1 LQRRLVECWHEVEED
16 DGAGAVVLTGAG
28 RAFCAGGDVALLQEV
43 AGGNGPVREELSRLH
58 RALFTRNC
66 SPFPCRFVA
75 AVHGPAVGFGA
86 SWSLS
91 ATSWSWAATAF
102 LSDPHVRL
110 GFAGIARLPAGV
122 AAADLRARSPRAS
135 AVGRRVGAWRRSVSA
150 WSTG

>member
-1 LQRRLVECWHEVEED
+1 VRVLTLNRPDKLNAADVELQRRLVECWHEVEED

-58 RALFTRNC
+58 RALLRAMLTL
-66 SPFPCRFVA
+66 PVPIVA

-91 ATSWSWAATAF
+91 ATSWSWAATPFCPIRTCAW
-102 LSDPHVRL
+102 DCRHR
-110 GFAGIARLPAGV
+110 PA
-122 AAADLRARSPRAS
+122 AS
-135 AVGRRVGAWRRSVSA
+135 WCGRC
-150 WSTG
+150 